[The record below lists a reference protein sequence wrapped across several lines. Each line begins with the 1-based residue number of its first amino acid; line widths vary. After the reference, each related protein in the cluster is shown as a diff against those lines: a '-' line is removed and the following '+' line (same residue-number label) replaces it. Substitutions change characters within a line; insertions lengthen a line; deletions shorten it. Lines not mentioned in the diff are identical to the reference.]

1 MSDVREVTVPD
12 LGDVEAA
19 EVIDVLVAP
28 GDSVEPE
35 TPLVTI
41 ESEKSAMDLP
51 SPAAGVVD
59 EIKVKVGDQI
69 GAGDLVLTLRTEGG
83 ASQAPAD
90 DAEDTSEAGKAASE
104 ADSGDADKSAA
115 AEPEADAGDAETD
128 AEADTEADA
137 APRANTQA
145 EDEAPDGERAAPA
158 EGSKSAADGQRPS
171 APKDG
176 SANARGQSGA
186 AGKAGGEGTS
196 GPGGGRRLLVLGAG
210 PGGYT
215 AAFRAADLGFEVTLV
230 ERYERLGGVCLN
242 VGCIPSKALLHAARV
257 IDEAADMAAHGVRFG
272 PPRIELDAL
281 RGWKDDVVR
290 KLTDGLATLTRQRK
304 VRRVTGIGRFTGPHE
319 LTVDTREGQ
328 ERLRF
333 DVAIIAAGSQ
343 ATRIPDFPYDDHRL
357 IDSTGALALEDIP
370 NRLLVVG
377 GGIIG
382 LEMATVY
389 HALGSRVSVVEMTD
403 SLIPPADRDLVKP
416 LQQRLAGRYED
427 ILLGTRVTRIE
438 RQQDG
443 LLVHFQGEQAP
454 AEESFDRV
462 LVAVGRRPNGKRIGA
477 EEIGV
482 RVHDNGLIGVDRQMR
497 TSVPHIFAIGDLVAG
512 PMLAHKAMAEA
523 KIAAEAAAGEP
534 AYADARTIPSV
545 AYTDPEIA
553 WAGLTEMQAKAQ
565 NIAYEKGSFPWAAS
579 GRALGQ
585 GRPDGLT
592 KLLFSRESGRL
603 IGGGIVGVNAGELIA
618 EVALAIEMG
627 SDAEDIGLT
636 IHPHPTLAETV
647 HMSAEAVLG
656 TLTDLY
662 LPRRRG

>member
-1 MSDVREVTVPD
+1 
-12 LGDVEAA
+12 
-19 EVIDVLVAP
+19 
-28 GDSVEPE
+28 
-35 TPLVTI
+35 
-41 ESEKSAMDLP
+41 SEKSAMDLP
-51 SPAAGVVD
+51 SPAAGVVA

-69 GAGDLVLTLRTEGG
+69 GAGDLVLTLR
-83 ASQAPAD
+83 
-90 DAEDTSEAGKAASE
+90 AEDE
-104 ADSGDADKSAA
+104 A
-115 AEPEADAGDAETD
+115 AEA
-128 AEADTEADA
+128 EADA
-137 APRANTQA
+137 APDAA
-145 EDEAPDGERAAPA
+145 ADEAAGAADDAPA
-158 EGSKSAADGQRPS
+158 EADGEEASADDDAAAEAKGKAKPKANGRTTKPANNDGSPTDGQRPAS
-171 APKDG
+171 
-176 SANARGQSGA
+176 REQGA
-186 AGKAGGEGTS
+186 ADTAPRSGKAGRAGGEAAA

-272 PPRIELDAL
+272 PPKIELDAL

-304 VRRVTGIGRFTGPHE
+304 VRRVTGVGRFTGPHE
-319 LTVDTREGQ
+319 LTVDTAEGQ

-333 DVAIIAAGSQ
+333 DIAIIAAGSQ

-370 NRLLVVG
+370 DRLLVVG

-416 LQQRLAGRYED
+416 LHQRLAARYED

-454 AEESFDRV
+454 AEKRFDRV

-497 TSVPHIFAIGDLVAG
+497 TSVPHIYAIGDLVAG

-553 WAGLTEMQAKAQ
+553 WAGLTETQAKAQ

-585 GRPDGLT
+585 GRPEGLT

-603 IGGGIVGVNAGELIA
+603 IGGGIVGVNAGELIG

-636 IHPHPTLAETV
+636 IHPHPTLTETV